1 MLSCEEWKEV
11 IHRDY
16 QEKFFLK
23 TLTTI
28 ILSLAGLLI
37 LLIVAVYRKEN
48 LEVSGEIVFDYLNK
62 GSLFILSL
70 SLLSNMLR
78 DTKNVS
84 PINKKILGWLNGIAV
99 IVGFCIS
106 LLYGASFFNEDYEI
120 MLTNGKIIVSIIC
133 YIVTIMLILG
143 FNFFNRTDEI
153 KGAVTNNQ
161 EAELIQSSNS
171 ESVNNDKGLKL

>member
-11 IHRDY
+11 FHRDY
-16 QEKFFLK
+16 QEKFALK

-28 ILSLAGLLI
+28 LLSLAGILI

-48 LEVSGEIVFDYLNK
+48 LEVIGEIVFDYLNK

-99 IVGFCIS
+99 IVGCFIS

-120 MLTNGKIIVSIIC
+120 MLTNGKIIVSIIS
-133 YIVTIMLILG
+133 YFVTIMLILG

-153 KGAVTNNQ
+153 KEAVTNK
-161 EAELIQSSNS
+161 EEDELIKKS
-171 ESVNNDKGLKL
+171 ESESNDKGLKL